1 MNLSDYAKMPKGS
14 GDQGEFIKW
23 TSNGEVKVL
32 RFLYT
37 SKDGEDIEVVR
48 KCWDDEQKKFVYNT
62 PEGKLTCVL
71 SCVLYKQGEPPRRV
85 RWERS
90 AAFTEQVCNG
100 YWSKFPRIIDGVWEV
115 TCTNP
120 GTKEIKFSWFP
131 VMGADFTTHPLPE
144 GVKIEGGKVVF
155 EQGSEGQK
163 IGQTDTPP
171 FDTTPQTPK
180 KYWE

>member
-1 MNLSDYAKMPKGS
+1 M
-14 GDQGEFIKW
+14 
-23 TSNGEVKVL
+23 
-32 RFLYT
+32 
-37 SKDGEDIEVVR
+37 
-48 KCWDDEQKKFVYNT
+48 
-62 PEGKLTCVL
+62 
-71 SCVLYKQGEPPRRV
+71 
-85 RWERS
+85 
-90 AAFTEQVCNG
+90 
-100 YWSKFPRIIDGVWEV
+100 WEV

-163 IGQTDTPP
+163 IGQTDISPAS
-171 FDTTPQTPK
+171 TTPQTPK